1 MMQKIMK
8 LQYHSTC
15 FFVLALTLAT
25 SASAAETGLRGGTP
39 VLEITCNKKIVW
51 EFNQYELVGN
61 GLVCWLA
68 LEGEQADMIRKK
80 LKALK

>member
-1 MMQKIMK
+1 MQKIMK

-15 FFVLALTLAT
+15 FFVLVLTLAT

-39 VLEITCNKKIVW
+39 AFEITCNKKIVW
-51 EFNQYELVGN
+51 KFNQYELVGN
-61 GLVCWLA
+61 GLACWQV
-68 LEGEQADMIRKK
+68 LEGKQADMIRKK